1 MNENPN
7 GEGREELLGP
17 EPRAEI
23 VERLLEY
30 QRRLRDEAGTE
41 GRAGVESTE
50 TPTSVPDPDRAE
62 APPDA
67 SAEDDRVI
75 RERIAPLDETLAR
88 LSAMLPLLRRDRSA
102 ETDGRT

>member
-7 GEGREELLGP
+7 AEGREEILGP
-17 EPRAEI
+17 RPRAEI

-30 QRRLRDEAGTE
+30 QRRPRGEAGTE
-41 GRAGVESTE
+41 RPTGVESTE
-50 TPTSVPDPDRAE
+50 TPTSVPDPDAE

-67 SAEDDRVI
+67 SAADDHLI
-75 RERIAPLDETLAR
+75 RKRIARLDETLAR
-88 LSAMLPLLRRDRSA
+88 ISAMLPLLRRDRSA